1 MVKTVE
7 SSQPEEN
14 YPKPYAPL
22 TVQPPTTL
30 PQDKKTYYFAPM
42 KSDTYLYEVQFLHLL
57 FSNTRLK
64 PTHFPDFH
72 FFSTQKKQETSVSIR
87 EKAKESHSYKSNQG
101 NKTIQNTEQ
110 FIRTV
115 NLYS

>member
-42 KSDTYLYEVQFLHLL
+42 KVTPICMRYNFFTYCSL
-57 FSNTRLK
+57 T
-64 PTHFPDFH
+64 P
-72 FFSTQKKQETSVSIR
+72 
-87 EKAKESHSYKSNQG
+87 G
-101 NKTIQNTEQ
+101 
-110 FIRTV
+110 
-115 NLYS
+115 